1 VKLAVLSPR
10 EASIFACMCDTVV
23 APEPA
28 LPAVRDTDAVASF
41 DDLLAR
47 SPRVNRI
54 ALRVALHA
62 GELAP
67 RALGLGGRLRQLPE
81 AGRARALEAA
91 EHARSPQLRQLVKA
105 LKSLM
110 FMSYYGDDRVMLGLG
125 YDADARVARGRELRI
140 KEARP

>member
-1 VKLAVLSPR
+1 MKLAVLSPR

-28 LPAVRDTDAVASF
+28 LPAVRDTDAVEAF
-41 DDLLAR
+41 DDLLAH
-47 SPRVNRI
+47 SPRPNRI

-81 AGRARALEAA
+81 ERRARALAAA
-91 EHARSPQLRQLVKA
+91 ENAKSPHLRQLVKA
-105 LKSLM
+105 LKALI
-110 FMSYYGDDRVMLGLG
+110 FMSYYGDDRVMRGLG
-125 YDADARVARGRELRI
+125 YDADARVARGRKLRVE
-140 KEARP
+140 EARP

>member
-1 VKLAVLSPR
+1 MKLAVLSPR

-23 APEPA
+23 APKPA

-54 ALRVALHA
+54 ALRVALHVA
-62 GELAP
+62 ELAP

-91 EHARSPQLRQLVKA
+91 ERARSPQLRQLVSALKA
-105 LKSLM
+105 LI
-110 FMSYYGDDRVMLGLG
+110 FMTYYGDDRVMLQLG
-125 YDADARVARGRELRI
+125 YDPDARVALGRELRTR
-140 KEARP
+140 EARP